1 MTASDP
7 DHVNVFTAV
16 VKNGYDLS
24 VTDNDNA
31 TVGFTDV
38 APTVT
43 LDKSVDIATLP
54 EPGGVF
60 TFTLKITNTSVEAV
74 TITALTDDN
83 ALSPACLA
91 LVNTT
96 LAAGAS
102 ASCTYTVT
110 HTEADVYEN
119 AASVTVA
126 DNEGNPASADDSASV
141 EVTDVMPAV
150 TLDKSVTPAS
160 LPEPGGIFTFTL
172 TITNN
177 SVEAVTITALTDDN
191 ALSGE
196 CTALIGT
203 TLAASGGYR
212 LLYLHG
218 HPHRSRFIRPT
229 PPEVTVADNEGNPA
243 SD

>member
-1 MTASDP
+1 MCMERLSGDADCQVDTLLAVGASCEFSETYFVAGDASDP
-7 DHVNVFTAV
+7 NHVNVFTAV

-60 TFTLKITNTSVEAV
+60 TFTLNMTNTSVEAV

-141 EVTDVMPAV
+141 EVTDVLPAV

-160 LPEPGGIFTFTL
+160 LPEPGDIFTFTL
-172 TITNN
+172 TITN
-177 SVEAVTITALTDDN
+177 EL
-191 ALSGE
+191 
-196 CTALIGT
+196 
-203 TLAASGGYR
+203 GGSSHH
-212 LLYLHG
+212 HG
-218 HPHRSRFIRPT
+218 
-229 PPEVTVADNEGNPA
+229 AD
-243 SD
+243 